1 MQLKHQ
7 KLLANPQRHLKN
19 LEEGPGLPV
28 VSVLGLFDMEIYGDA
43 SWVQRSILSTL
54 FAARNVSS
62 RDSDCAWETAP
73 LNTLD
78 LGSKTWQ
85 TSTNVTSIQ
94 LFISFDHTRKYR
106 VHWSPAKCKGFD
118 YAFQLQHSKP
128 SEYHRPAGENSR
140 TDSTTQQD
148 TWDIRS
154 NYLSEGHKDSY
165 VPVHLL
171 PNLMAKRTVRP
182 LKRSATADF
191 KNTIHNIESVVC
203 TWTFDELVKACC
215 LNHHFPRSGQ
225 TETRMADSQR
235 PVITQCS
242 IHFRRTKSMLVNA
255 RQDF

>member
-1 MQLKHQ
+1 
-7 KLLANPQRHLKN
+7 
-19 LEEGPGLPV
+19 
-28 VSVLGLFDMEIYGDA
+28 MEIYGDP
-43 SWVQRSILSTL
+43 SWVQRSILFTL
-54 FAARNVSS
+54 FAARNLSS

-128 SEYHRPAGENSR
+128 SEYHHPAGENSR
-140 TDSTTQQD
+140 TDNTTQQD

-165 VPVHLL
+165 VPVPLL

-191 KNTIHNIESVVC
+191 KNTIHNIESVGRSVLGPLMSWSKLVV
-203 TWTFDELVKACC
+203 WTITFQEVAKQRQGWQLRNV
-215 LNHHFPRSGQ
+215 RSSRNAVFTLDGQ
-225 TETRMADSQR
+225 SL
-235 PVITQCS
+235 CW
-242 IHFRRTKSMLVNA
+242 SMLVKTS
-255 RQDF
+255 RGTEIYIQSSLKID